1 MAKYVSR
8 LRTKYEQEVVQG
20 LKDDFKLT
28 NPMQVPR
35 LTKVTLNMGL
45 GEAITNNKLIQAGV
59 EQMTQIA
66 GQKPIIIKA
75 KKSIAAFKLREN
87 MPIGVS
93 VTLRGERMYDF
104 LDRLINL
111 ALPRVR
117 DFRGIPTKSFDGRG
131 NFTLGLR
138 EQTIFS
144 EVDFDKVE
152 KVKGLN
158 VTIGTSA
165 NNDELA
171 LALLTKLGLPF
182 KKKS

>member
-8 LRTKYEQEVVQG
+8 LRTKYQQEVFQS

-28 NPMQVPR
+28 NPMQVPHV
-35 LTKVTLNMGL
+35 TKVTLNMGL
-45 GEAITNNKLIQAGV
+45 GEAITNSKLIEAGV

-66 GQKPIIIKA
+66 GQKPLVTKA
-75 KKSIAAFKLREN
+75 KKSIAAFKLREFN
-87 MPIGVS
+87 PIGVT

-131 NFTLGLR
+131 NFTLGLK
-138 EQTIFS
+138 EQTIFP

-152 KVKGLN
+152 KVKGMN
-158 VTIGTSA
+158 ITIGTSST
-165 NNDELA
+165 NDEMA
-171 LALLTKLGLPF
+171 LALLRKLGLPF
-182 KKKS
+182 KKS